1 MNTPKISPTFSPLLR
16 NIDPDCKQDAIV
28 IYKSE
33 RPPEE
38 MPSRGDERR
47 MQVMQQQSQENTDVV
62 AKVAASYQ
70 NATGQSLNATKVG
83 SGALP
88 VAAVEVSQ
96 NTLPALAEQPEIVA
110 VIPNQ
115 KIRLIEPQQIDYSDL
130 MTQEEKQKMT
140 WGLQV
145 LEIPKMWEKT
155 KGKGVK
161 VSVLDT
167 GVYSDHPA
175 LKDRVKDFIIID
187 PHGRRIQATPHFDAG
202 EHGTHVCGTVAGG
215 KTDKGVSIGVAPEA
229 DLLAG
234 GVLIGNATLQTLIEG
249 MAWSIEKG
257 ANIINMSLGFSYYEP
272 LFAEVFDL
280 LINQF
285 DVLPVVA
292 IGNENHGNSSSP
304 GSAYNAFSIGALEK
318 YPNDEF
324 GIAFFSSGASLVF
337 PEDAPNSWVTKPDVA
352 APGTQVYSCIP
363 PVQQPNG
370 IYEYTYMDGTSM
382 ATPHVAGVVALL
394 MSACPKAPLS
404 AIIQALKE
412 TAYHPG
418 GEEMRPDNRWG
429 WGRIQPVKALEALK

>member
-1 MNTPKISPTFSPLLR
+1 MNTPKISSAFFPALGSS
-16 NIDPDCKQDAIV
+16 DPNCKQDAIV
-28 IYKSE
+28 IYRTE

-47 MQVMQQQSQENTDVV
+47 FQVMQQNSQQNTDVV
-62 AKVAASYQ
+62 ARMATNYQ
-70 NATGQSLNATKVG
+70 NATGQSLHATKVG

-88 VAAVEVSQ
+88 IAAVEVTR
-96 NTLPALAEQPEIVA
+96 NTLAALAEQPEIVA

-115 KIRLIEPQQIDYSDL
+115 KIKLIKPQQIEYSDL
-130 MTQEEKQKMT
+130 MAQEEKQKMT

-145 LEIPKMWEKT
+145 LDIAKMWETT

-161 VSVLDT
+161 VAVLDT

-175 LKDRVKDFIIID
+175 LKDRVKDFIIVD
-187 PHGRRIQATPHFDAG
+187 PNGRRITATPYFDAG
-202 EHGTHVCGTVAGG
+202 QHGTHVCGTVAGG

-249 MAWSIEKG
+249 MAWAIEKG
-257 ANIINMSLGFSYYEP
+257 ASVINMSLGLTYYEP
-272 LFAEVFDL
+272 LFAEVFDM

-292 IGNENHGNSSSP
+292 IGNENHGNTSSP
-304 GSAYNAFSIGALEK
+304 GSAHNAFSIGALEK
-318 YPNDEF
+318 SPNDEL

-337 PEDAPNSWVTKPDVA
+337 PEDSPKKWVTKPDVS

-370 IYEYTYMDGTSM
+370 IYQYTYMDGTSM

-394 MSACPKAPLS
+394 MSAYPKAPLS